1 MKKIITA
8 AIALIMIAAL
18 LAGCSDGLAEKNSA
32 AATDATTATEE
43 VTEAKTAADY
53 SDSYD
58 GLRDYMKDK
67 GYIKIEDKESNV
79 TKMQADLIGA
89 EKGFRY
95 TMNTIKVELY
105 AFNLKKD
112 SKTRDEIIASVKNNG
127 KFTLYSK
134 DVTAYLSDSG
144 KYLMIY
150 SDSAIGT
157 NDTTSDAYK
166 LQQEAIKDFK
176 SFKK

>member
-8 AIALIMIAAL
+8 AIALTMIAAL
-18 LAGCSDGLAEKNSA
+18 FAGCSDGLAEKNT
-32 AATDATTATEE
+32 ATTNPTTATEE
-43 VTEAKTAADY
+43 ATEAKTAADY
-53 SDSYD
+53 SDTYE
-58 GLRDYMKDK
+58 GLRDYMQDK

-79 TKMQADLIGA
+79 TEMQADLIGA
-89 EKGFRY
+89 EKGYRY

-105 AFNLKKD
+105 AFNLKKNN
-112 SKTRDEIIASVKNNG
+112 KTRNGIIASVKNGG

-134 DVTAYLSDSG
+134 DVTAYLSDNG

-150 SDSAIGT
+150 TDTAIGT
-157 NDTTSDAYK
+157 NDTSSDAYK
-166 LQQEAIKDFK
+166 LQQKAIKDFK